1 MDFLVREGRPGD
13 AEQMIAYVNRI
24 AEEPGIAIGLSPGE
38 FQLTIEQEQQFIADR
53 SAEDNSL
60 FLVAEAE
67 GQVIGVLTMRGGARR
82 ALRHEAVLGIT
93 VARDWRGRGVGNAL
107 MAHAVDWARRSGVI
121 TRIELQVFTSNQT
134 AIHLYKN
141 YGFEIE
147 GCRRKA
153 VFRDGVYH
161 DDYVM
166 ALLL

>member
-1 MDFLVREGRPGD
+1 MDFIVRDGRPGD
-13 AEQMIAYVNRI
+13 AEQIIAYVNRI

-38 FQLTIEQEQQFIADR
+38 FKLTTEQEQQFIIDR
-53 SAEDNSL
+53 AAEDNSL

-67 GQVIGVLTMRGGARR
+67 AQIIGVLTMRGGARR

-93 VARDWRGRGVGNAL
+93 VARDWRGRGVGDAL

-121 TRIELQVFTSNQT
+121 RRIELQVFVSNVT
-134 AIHLYKN
+134 AIHLYKK
-141 YGFEIE
+141 YGFDVE
-147 GCRRKA
+147 GRRRKA
-153 VFRDGVYH
+153 VFRDGKYH

>member
-1 MDFLVREGRPGD
+1 MDFFVREGRPED
-13 AEQMIAYVNRI
+13 AEQIIAYVNRI
-24 AEEPGIAIGLSPGE
+24 SEEPSIAIGLSPGE
-38 FQLTIEQEQQFIADR
+38 FNLTVEQEQKFITDR
-53 SAEDNSL
+53 AAEDNSL

-67 GQVIGVLTMRGGARR
+67 HQIIGVLTLRGGARR

-93 VARDWRGRGVGNAL
+93 VAREWRGRGVGNAL

-121 TRIELQVFTSNQT
+121 ARIELQVFTSNQT

-141 YGFEIE
+141 HGFEIE

-161 DDYVM
+161 DDYLM